1 MNVFIRKFQREDVG
15 LKVTWINNDKNN
27 KYLHYDL
34 PLKIDK
40 TLEWFEKNKGNNHRR
55 DYTIVYNNEAV
66 GLIGLLNIDYKNMK
80 AEYYICI
87 GKSEYKG
94 KGIAYEASKLLLNIA
109 FNELKLNKV
118 YLYTEIENVVAQRLF
133 QKLGFNKEGLLIDDL
148 IYNGKKVSRYLYG
161 IRLLNQDK
169 VSDGS
174 E

>member
-15 LKVTWINNDKNN
+15 LKVIWINNDKNN

-40 TLEWFEKNKGNNHRR
+40 TLEWFEKNKRNNNRK

-94 KGIAYEASKLLLNIA
+94 KGIAYEASKILLNIA

-118 YLYTEIENVVAQRLF
+118 YLYTEIENVIAQRLF

-161 IRLLNQDK
+161 VRLLNQDK
-169 VSDGS
+169 VSDES